1 LAKQKIPIK
10 SATILKDKT
19 IVLFLAL
26 LLYFVGICHAEKT
39 NTIKYLAN
47 EPLTLLDL
55 GLYRLNRLVNED
67 PYGRA
72 NVTFDWENNKIL
84 IHITILEHFVNS
96 SVLNMRNEKEAYA
109 FAIRM
114 INSLRTKLGVNT
126 QTGEINSGNNTRL
139 ENCFRPVHGG
149 KKKNEPESLKEDLFE
164 MVEISVTFQ
173 GRNVTMKGKAPL
185 KGTGINIEE

>member
-10 SATILKDKT
+10 NATILKDKI

-26 LLYFVGICHAEKT
+26 LLSFVGICHAENT

-67 PYGRA
+67 PYGNA
-72 NVTFDWENNKIL
+72 NVTFDWENNKI
-84 IHITILEHFVNS
+84 IIQITILEHFVNS
-96 SVLNMRNEKEAYA
+96 SVINIRSKKESYA

-149 KKKNEPESLKEDLFE
+149 KKKNEPDSLKEDLFE

-185 KGTGINIEE
+185 KGTGINFEE

>member
-1 LAKQKIPIK
+1 MTKQKIPIK
-10 SATILKDKT
+10 SATILKNKN

-26 LLYFVGICHAEKT
+26 LLSFVGICHAEKT
-39 NTIKYLAN
+39 NTIKYLVN

-72 NVTFDWENNKIL
+72 NVTFDWENNKIT
-84 IHITILEHFVNS
+84 IHITILEHFVNKS
-96 SVLNMRNEKEAYA
+96 IKNMQNEKEAYA

-114 INSLRTKLGVNT
+114 INSLRTKLGVNS

-139 ENCFRPVHGG
+139 ENCFRPIHGG

-164 MVEISVTFQ
+164 MVEISVIFQ
-173 GRNVTMKGKAPL
+173 GKNVTMKGKAPL
-185 KGTGINIEE
+185 KGTGINFE